1 MTPCACVRFLVM
13 PMAYDP
19 IRCLVSIRQSTVE
32 RVEGVWGDTLP
43 RADETCASHYAGSIQ
58 IVGEALHETGPA
70 SAAEVCWRARV
81 WHAPRGRTDSRGRW
95 LQAKHGRC
103 KPPAL
108 RRQRRFVA
116 GHVSCTRRE
125 GGRIRTGE
133 TPRANTRPVQDTG
146 PTMMAGVYTNRQR
159 SITGMT
165 PLVCDQQAPR
175 NHLTEFAQGLMRE
188 DTNTASEAAVCCRAR
203 VLHAPRGRTDT
214 HG

>member
-1 MTPCACVRFLVM
+1 MLRCGWSAPPKICFSASSQIARSLSGGRPRWCQIARARSAMTPCACVRFLVM

-95 LQAKHGRC
+95 LRAKHGRC

-108 RRQRRFVA
+108 RRRRRFVV
-116 GHVSCTRRE
+116 GRVSCTRPE
-125 GGRIRTGE
+125 GGRIR
-133 TPRANTRPVQDTG
+133 ANDGCR
-146 PTMMAGVYTNRQR
+146 R
-159 SITGMT
+159 SRCKIQ
-165 PLVCDQQAPR
+165 L
-175 NHLTEFAQGLMRE
+175 L
-188 DTNTASEAAVCCRAR
+188 
-203 VLHAPRGRTDT
+203 
-214 HG
+214 